1 MTDQSPTLRYFAVL
15 ARDRA
20 GVAEL
25 RQQLRPEHRAWLRA
39 PGAHRVC
46 VRLGGPLLDAH
57 GNMNGTL
64 LVVEAASEKE
74 VRDFITED
82 PYTRAN
88 LFEQLEIMAWQWS
101 LGQPQSQLQ
110 ETA

>member
-1 MTDQSPTLRYFAVL
+1 MTDQNPAPRYFAVL
-15 ARDRA
+15 ARDKA

-39 PGAHRVC
+39 PGAHRIS

-74 VRDFITED
+74 VRDFIAED
-82 PYTRAN
+82 PYTRAD
-88 LFEQLEIMAWQWS
+88 LFDQMEIVAWQWS
-101 LGQPQSQLQ
+101 LGRPQSQLQ
-110 ETA
+110 EAA